1 MALSMG
7 FAAAVNGVA
16 RDPWNLG
23 PGELA
28 PATSAQRPSWQV
40 TRWPVSRDA
49 YNQMVQAAR
58 AAVMVPGAPMPLAPS
73 VALNPPVVSHA
84 LDGIGHTTFEPP
96 DPAIAVG
103 PTDVMTAV
111 NDSFA
116 VTAKGAMA
124 PLAPLSLSA
133 LFGGVLPANASMFD
147 PRLVYDHFAQRW
159 IVVVAARREAP
170 AGSWIMIATSQTA
183 NPQGVYNTWA
193 LDGALDGATA
203 TGNWA
208 DYPTLGFDEHAIY
221 VAVNMFQIG
230 GPFQYAKIRII
241 NKNEAYAP
249 GAPPLKWYDLWGM
262 LNPDGSS
269 AFTLQPA
276 VHFRAAPG
284 PAYLANALWPSGN
297 TISLW
302 TLTNPL
308 ASWNNPA
315 GSPSLAAVAVACN
328 PYDLP
333 PAADQPGGPGGIA
346 TDDARLLNAEYREDG
361 VSQGFWTCH
370 TSKYS
375 WPGEAQ
381 ARSLAQW
388 YQVNVATGAI
398 VQQGHYGAAG
408 KYYFFPTIQTA
419 SNGDAFIAFAESS
432 AADYVQ
438 LQVTGRGS
446 GDPVGSL
453 RGGTIVQPGVS
464 AYAGSRWGDY
474 FSICRDPADP
484 TLVWIA
490 GGYAGATGSWAT
502 QLCAVHL

>member
-7 FAAAVNGVA
+7 FAPAVDGVA

-23 PGELA
+23 PGEFA
-28 PATSAQRPSWQV
+28 PATSPERPSWQV

-49 YNQMVQAAR
+49 YNQLLQAAR
-58 AAVMVPGAPMPLAPS
+58 AAAAVPGAPAPLAPL
-73 VALNPPVVSHA
+73 VILNPPVIAHT
-84 LDGIGHTTFEPP
+84 LGGIGHTTFEPP

-103 PTDVMTAV
+103 PTDIMTAV

-116 VTAKGAMA
+116 VTAKGAMTPFV
-124 PLAPLSLSA
+124 PLPLSA

-147 PRLVYDHFAQRW
+147 PRLAYDHFAQRW
-159 IVVVAARREAP
+159 VVVAAARREAP
-170 AGSWIMIATSQTA
+170 AGSWIMIAASQTP
-183 NPQGVYNTWA
+183 NPRGVYNTWA
-193 LDGALDGATA
+193 LDGALDGAAA

-208 DYPTLGFDEHAIY
+208 DYPTLGFDEDAIY
-221 VAVNMFQIG
+221 VTVNMFQIG

-241 NKNEAYAP
+241 NKTEAYAQ
-249 GAPPLKWYDLWGM
+249 AASPLRWYDLWGM

-284 PAYLANALWPSGN
+284 PAYFANALWPSGS
-297 TISLW
+297 TITQW
-302 TLTNPL
+302 TLTN
-308 ASWNNPA
+308 
-315 GSPSLAAVAVACN
+315 SLAAWANPAAAPALTCVAVACN

-333 PAADQPGGPGGIA
+333 PSADQPGGPGGIA
-346 TDDARLLNAEYREDG
+346 TDDARLLNAEYREDA
-361 VSQGFWTCH
+361 VSQGLWTCH

-375 WPGEAQ
+375 WPGDPQ

-388 YQVNVATGAI
+388 YQLNVAAGAI
-398 VQQGHYGAAG
+398 VQQGHYGGPG

-419 SNGDAFIAFAESS
+419 ANGDAFIAFAQSS
-432 AADYVQ
+432 AVDYVQ
-438 LQVTGRGS
+438 LEVTGRGS
-446 GDPVGSL
+446 GDPVGTL
-453 RGGTIVQPGVS
+453 RGGTTIEAGTS

-474 FSICRDPADP
+474 FSICRDPADSA
-484 TLVWIA
+484 LVWIA
-490 GGYAGATGSWAT
+490 GEYAGPAGVWAT